1 MSGVLVITGG
11 SRGIGAAT
19 AEMAAKAGYAVA
31 FNYAESVDAADAL
44 LARIRGAGGRA
55 IAVRGDVT
63 DEAAIEALFDEAQA
77 AFGPV
82 GALFSN
88 AGITGPISRLADLE
102 SSDLRRVMEIN
113 VIGSVLAA
121 RAAVR
126 RMSTARGG
134 AGGVIVN
141 MSSRASEIG
150 GGGEFVHYGAS
161 KGAIDTLTIG
171 LAREVGGEG
180 IRVNAVAPGLIETE
194 IHARAGAA
202 DRVERLMPG
211 VPMGR
216 AGKPEEVA
224 SVVLWLMSDAASYVT
239 GTVVKIG
246 GGR

>member
-63 DEAAIEALFDEAQA
+63 DEAAIEALFDEAQD

-82 GALFSN
+82 GALFNN

-102 SSDLRRVMEIN
+102 ASDLRRVMEIN
-113 VIGSVLAA
+113 VVGSVLAA

>member
-44 LARIRGAGGRA
+44 IARIRHAGGRA
-55 IAVRGDVT
+55 IGVQGDVT
-63 DEAAIEALFDEAQA
+63 DEGAVEALFEEAEA

-82 GALFSN
+82 TALFNN
-88 AGITGPISRLADLE
+88 AGITGPIRRLADLE
-102 SSDLRRVMEIN
+102 LSDLRRVMEIN
-113 VIGSVLAA
+113 VIGSVLSA

-161 KGAIDTLTIG
+161 KGVIDTLTVG